1 MCRRCSLCDSALTSS
16 RSRSARSSTSSRLA
30 LNRPITHL
38 RLESV
43 DYDNTGHA
51 GGVASAVGGALL
63 TQWGTPHLVSLRRPD
78 EHVTWGSA
86 SHGALCRVAAAATP
100 RRQRSTRANGIVGG
114 LDCPRC
120 AGKSG
125 RQLLNAAH
133 QQESHMT
140 ARALVQPFPIVTP
153 DTDAMAAATTLA
165 AQRLPGL
172 IVCADDG
179 RPYTILPG
187 SQVLRFLIPTYV
199 QDDPALARVLDEQ
212 ASDELCRKLVHS
224 TVRDLLPEPADLD
237 ELPVVEADATALEVA
252 AVMARMHSPLVAV
265 VDERDG
271 NQVIGAITVRQ
282 LLEYLLPQ
290 QPAN

>member
-1 MCRRCSLCDSALTSS
+1 
-16 RSRSARSSTSSRLA
+16 
-30 LNRPITHL
+30 
-38 RLESV
+38 
-43 DYDNTGHA
+43 
-51 GGVASAVGGALL
+51 
-63 TQWGTPHLVSLRRPD
+63 
-78 EHVTWGSA
+78 
-86 SHGALCRVAAAATP
+86 
-100 RRQRSTRANGIVGG
+100 
-114 LDCPRC
+114 
-120 AGKSG
+120 
-125 RQLLNAAH
+125 
-133 QQESHMT
+133 MT

-153 DTDAMAAATTLA
+153 DTNAMEAATTLA

-172 IVCADDG
+172 IVCGDDR

-199 QDDPALARVLDEQ
+199 QDDPALARALDEQ